1 MHKCF
6 RMPPSWAQC
15 PRSQQL
21 WPELR
26 WLDGWHAT
34 CRRRRLGRCTGVD
47 EARMCGWKMPYSAS
61 SPALIS
67 PISKCVT
74 IITELTFFYP
84 TLRGLDLLSGVGSGR
99 RNIGSNTSCMAWQD
113 PVSRTLPFSDSDWGI
128 TFNLSTWE
136 TNGLQPFDESSTLTG
151 DRTLTMSKG
160 QYFISFHL
168 LIRTRQQKKHYTHNI
183 HTIKV
188 HKNTTQKHKT

>member
-21 WPELR
+21 WPELT

-34 CRRRRLGRCTGVD
+34 CRRRRLGCCTGVD

-67 PISKCVT
+67 PVSKCVT

-84 TLRGLDLLSGVGSGR
+84 TVRGLDLLSGAVSGR
-99 RNIGSNTSCMAWQD
+99 RNIGSNTSCMAWQG

-136 TNGLQPFDESSTLTG
+136 TKGLQPFDESSTLTG

-160 QYFISFHL
+160 PVFHFISF
-168 LIRTRQQKKHYTHNI
+168 INTH
-183 HTIKV
+183 KAAE
-188 HKNTTQKHKT
+188 KNTIHAIYTQ